1 MEVFVTRKIPE
12 IGLNK
17 VKEKFET
24 EINPH
29 PRMLKKEEIIEGV
42 KGKDALLCLLTDEI
56 DEEIIE
62 AGEDLKVIS
71 NYAVGYDNI
80 DVEAANERR
89 IAVTN
94 TPGVLTEATA
104 EMAWSL
110 IFAVVRNIV
119 KGDKYVREDKFEG
132 WDPTLMIGHEVHN
145 KTLGVI
151 GMGNIGSC
159 VARKSKAFDM
169 DVLYYNRSR
178 RKNIEKEIGAEYVD
192 KESLLSKSDIVT
204 LHVPLTDE
212 TEEMISWEELDTMK
226 ESSYLINTARGEVVN
241 EEALIETLREN
252 GIGGAGID
260 VYSDEP
266 YGANPNY
273 YDLDNVVLTPHLGSA
288 SHRARDGMSKMAAD
302 NLIAVL
308 EGRMPENIVNP
319 EVLEE

>member
-17 VKEKFET
+17 VKENFKT
-24 EINPH
+24 DINPH
-29 PRMLKKEEIIEGV
+29 SRRLKKEEIIERV

-80 DVEAANERR
+80 DVEAATERG

-94 TPGVLTEATA
+94 TPGVLTDATA

-110 IFAVVRNIV
+110 IFAVTRNIV

-159 VARKSKAFDM
+159 VARKADAFDM

-178 RKNIEKEIGAEYVD
+178 KKDIEEEIGAKYVD
-192 KESLLSKSDIVT
+192 KDSLLSKSDIVT
-204 LHVPLTDE
+204 IHVPLTDE
-212 TEEMISWEELDTMK
+212 TEEMISWEELDIMK

-241 EEALIETLREN
+241 EEALIEALRSN
-252 GIGGAGID
+252 KISGAGID

-288 SHRARDGMSKMAAD
+288 SHRARDGMSEMAAD

-308 EGRMPENIVNP
+308 EGKEPKHIVNP
-319 EVLEE
+319 EVLSD